1 MAKRHRRNGSMSKSK
16 LPPKNNVSVARPATS
31 SRSVA
36 ERGKKNLAGAPS
48 LRPSSAEVPTQRASR
63 TPLPSPIVGELE
75 EINLGGARARPGR
88 SRARPG
94 QRIRPVQDQA
104 DRFQHIQD
112 FLHNPSLF
120 DLRGKD
126 LDTSSTPEEIEART
140 GEVRYQIQVI
150 RSLMTVL
157 TEELKTLERAR
168 PKSPASRTSKAQW

>member
-1 MAKRHRRNGSMSKSK
+1 MAKRDRRNGSRSKSK
-16 LPPKNNVSVARPATS
+16 PPKNNASVARPVAS
-31 SRSVA
+31 NRSVA
-36 ERGKKNLAGAPS
+36 EREKKPLAGAPS
-48 LRPSSAEVPTQRASR
+48 ARPSSTEVPTQRASR
-63 TPLPSPIVGELE
+63 TPLPSPIVGQLE